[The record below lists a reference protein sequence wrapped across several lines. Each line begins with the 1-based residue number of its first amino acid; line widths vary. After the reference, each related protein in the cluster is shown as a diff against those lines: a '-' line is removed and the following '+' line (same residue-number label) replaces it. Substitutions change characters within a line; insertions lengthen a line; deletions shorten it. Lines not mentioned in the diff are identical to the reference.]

1 MKTIALSEKTFSI
14 LQKLKA
20 AKKAG
25 SFEEIVVELIVE
37 KENIPK
43 SLFGALKKKTKS
55 FTPEDRKGL
64 WNDRI

>member
-1 MKTIALSEKTFSI
+1 MKTIALSEKTFNI
-14 LQKLKA
+14 LQRLKT

-43 SLFGALKKKTKS
+43 SLFGTLKKKTKP
-55 FTPEDRKGL
+55 FTSENRKEL